1 MRDFEIDSNKD
12 IVIDSRDVRTISD
25 SDEIAQ
31 RVLTTLRTRLMEFEP
46 AVTLGLSQN
55 NLYGKYSNVD
65 FAKQDIQDAIEEQ
78 VADVANIEKIKMEP
92 DYATREMNVEITF
105 TTRTGL
111 EQTVAANVGG
121 DN

>member
-1 MRDFEIDSNKD
+1 MRDFEIDSNQD

-25 SDEIAQ
+25 SDEVAQ

>member
-78 VADVANIEKIKMEP
+78 VADVENIEKIKMEP

>member
-25 SDEIAQ
+25 SDEVAQ

-78 VADVANIEKIKMEP
+78 VADVENIEKIKMEP